1 MSPPE
6 NPRPPRSRTARPGS
20 RTGRPSAGKPAPK
33 DTAAGR
39 PKPRRAPAKAAGTS
53 KPTTPKTARSPQA
66 PPRKPTATPK
76 APARKPATTRKPAAT
91 RKAPARKPTPTSV
104 SRSSA
109 RAARPARPSRPAPSR
124 PRPRRR
130 PIQVNSRRRVRGIL
144 VISLFVFS
152 LFSVQLV
159 RVQGLD
165 AAAVAAEALNQR
177 NRTEV
182 LPALRGQIVDTGGVV
197 LAQSIETRTVTVDQT
212 AVPEYV
218 QRIDGVRTKVG
229 VRGAAEALAPL
240 LGMSEARARD
250 ALTGTARYRI
260 LAKDVGVPAW
270 RRISALGIPGVF
282 SERTARRDYP
292 QSTTA
297 ASLVGWVYADGR
309 AGGGV
314 ETMLDETLAGVSGSA
329 KYETSPNG
337 RIIPNGRQVVE
348 DAVHGR
354 KVQLTINSSI
364 QWYAQNALAQG
375 IRGVG
380 GDSGTIVVQHAKTGE
395 LLAVASYPSY
405 DPNRIGSVKGS
416 LDNLAFSQIFEPGST
431 NKIVTMAAAL
441 QEGVV
446 TPDQPVVIP
455 NRLPRA
461 DQRFKDASDHATL
474 FYTATGVLAK
484 SSNIGTILIGER
496 LEAEVLE
503 KYFRDFGMGSMTG
516 VDFPNESPGL
526 VTPAAEMSGSKRYT
540 VMYGQGMSVT
550 TIQSS
555 SAFQTI
561 ANGGVRV
568 QPTLIKAVEGEE
580 GVMIP
585 AEPPATKRVID
596 TQVADDVM
604 MMLTGAVDEGS
615 APQAQI
621 PGYRIAGKTGT
632 ADRYDDRLG
641 RYSGKTAS
649 FIGVAPADDPEI
661 VVTVIVDK
669 PRTQFYGG
677 LVAAPIFKDVT
688 TYALAEMGIPPTG
701 AELET
706 PVPIELDGPPSK
718 DDPRVLGP
726 EYIP

>member
-1 MSPPE
+1 MS
-6 NPRPPRSRTARPGS
+6 
-20 RTGRPSAGKPAPK
+20 
-33 DTAAGR
+33 
-39 PKPRRAPAKAAGTS
+39 
-53 KPTTPKTARSPQA
+53 
-66 PPRKPTATPK
+66 
-76 APARKPATTRKPAAT
+76 
-91 RKAPARKPTPTSV
+91 
-104 SRSSA
+104 
-109 RAARPARPSRPAPSR
+109 
-124 PRPRRR
+124 
-130 PIQVNSRRRVRGIL
+130 L
-144 VISLFVFS
+144 VVFS
-152 LFSVQLV
+152 LFAVQLV
-159 RVQGLD
+159 RIQGLD
-165 AAAVAAEALNQR
+165 AAAVAAEALSQR

-182 LPALRGQIVDTGGVV
+182 LPALRGQILDSEGVV

-212 AVPEYV
+212 AVPAYV
-218 QRIDGVRTKVG
+218 RRVDGVRTTVG
-229 VRGAAEALAPL
+229 VRGAADALAPL
-240 LGMSEARARD
+240 LDVPEAQLRM
-250 ALTGTARYRI
+250 ALTGDARYRI
-260 LAKDVGVPAW
+260 LAKDISEPTW
-270 RRISALGIPGVF
+270 RRISALGIPGIY

-314 ETMLDETLAGVSGSA
+314 ETMLDDVLAGSNGSA

-354 KVQLTINSSI
+354 TVQLTINSAI

-375 IRGVG
+375 IGRVG

-395 LLAVASYPSY
+395 LLAIASYPSY

-416 LDNLAFSQIFEPGST
+416 LDNLAFSKIFEPGST

-461 DQRFKDASDHATL
+461 DQRFKDSSDHPTL

-484 SSNIGTILIGER
+484 SSNIGTILIGEQ
-496 LEAEVLE
+496 LEPEVLE

-526 VTPAAEMSGSKRYT
+526 VTPADKMSGSQRYT
-540 VMYGQGMSVT
+540 VMYGQGMSVN

-561 ANGGVRV
+561 ANDGVRV
-568 QPTLIKAVEGEE
+568 QPSLIKAVEGEE

-585 AEPPATKRVID
+585 AEQPPTKRVVESR
-596 TQVADDVM
+596 VAEEVM
-604 MMLTGAVDEGS
+604 SMLTLAVDEGS

-661 VVTVIVDK
+661 VVSVIVER
-669 PRTQFYGG
+669 PRTLFYGG

-688 TYALAEMGIPPTG
+688 TYALAELGIPPTG
-701 AELET
+701 AEIDQ
-706 PVPIELDGPPSK
+706 PVPIELEGPPAK
-718 DDPRVLGP
+718 DDPRVLGA

>member
-1 MSPPE
+1 
-6 NPRPPRSRTARPGS
+6 
-20 RTGRPSAGKPAPK
+20 
-33 DTAAGR
+33 
-39 PKPRRAPAKAAGTS
+39 
-53 KPTTPKTARSPQA
+53 
-66 PPRKPTATPK
+66 
-76 APARKPATTRKPAAT
+76 
-91 RKAPARKPTPTSV
+91 
-104 SRSSA
+104 
-109 RAARPARPSRPAPSR
+109 
-124 PRPRRR
+124 
-130 PIQVNSRRRVRGIL
+130 VRGIL
-144 VISLFVFS
+144 VISIVVFS
-152 LFSVQLV
+152 LFAVQLV
-159 RVQGLD
+159 RIQGLD
-165 AAAVAAEALNQR
+165 AAAVAAEALDQR

-182 LPALRGQIVDTGGVV
+182 IPALRGQIVDTEGVV

-218 QRIDGVRTKVG
+218 RRVDGVRTKVG
-229 VRGAAEALAPL
+229 VPGAAEALAPL
-240 LGMSEARARD
+240 LGMSEDRLRD
-250 ALTGTARYRI
+250 ELTGTARYRI
-260 LAKDVGVPAW
+260 IAKDVSVPTW
-270 RRISALGIPGVF
+270 RRISTLGIPGVF

-309 AGGGV
+309 AGGGA
-314 ETMLDETLAGVSGSA
+314 ELMLDDVLAGVSGSA

-348 DAVHGR
+348 RAIHGR

-375 IRGVG
+375 MDRVG
-380 GDSGTIVVQHAKTGE
+380 GSSGTVVVQHAKTGE

-405 DPNRIGSVKGS
+405 DPNRIGSVTGS
-416 LDNLAFSQIFEPGST
+416 LDNLAFTQIFEPGST
-431 NKIVTMAAAL
+431 NKIITMAAAL

-461 DQRFKDASDHATL
+461 DRSFKDASDHPTL
-474 FYTATGVLAK
+474 FYTASGVLAK
-484 SSNIGTILIGER
+484 SSNIGTILIGEQ
-496 LEAEVLE
+496 LEADVLE

-526 VTPAAEMSGSKRYT
+526 VVPADEMSGSQRYT
-540 VMYGQGMSVT
+540 IMYGQGMSVT

-561 ANGGVRV
+561 ANGGLRV
-568 QPTLIKAVEGEE
+568 QPTLIKAVEAED
-580 GVMIP
+580 GVMVPTEP
-585 AEPPATKRVID
+585 APTTRVVD
-596 TQVADDVM
+596 TRVADEVM
-604 MMLTGAVDEGS
+604 TMLTGAVDDGS

-649 FIGVAPADDPEI
+649 FIGIAPADDPEI
-661 VVTVIVDK
+661 VVTVIVDR
-669 PRTQFYGG
+669 PRTLFYGG

-688 TYALAEMGIPPTG
+688 TYALAELGIPPTG
-701 AELET
+701 AELE
-706 PVPIELDGPPSK
+706 PVTIELDAPPSK
-718 DDPRVLGP
+718 DDPRVLGAT
-726 EYIP
+726 YIP

>member
-1 MSPPE
+1 MS
-6 NPRPPRSRTARPGS
+6 
-20 RTGRPSAGKPAPK
+20 
-33 DTAAGR
+33 
-39 PKPRRAPAKAAGTS
+39 
-53 KPTTPKTARSPQA
+53 
-66 PPRKPTATPK
+66 
-76 APARKPATTRKPAAT
+76 
-91 RKAPARKPTPTSV
+91 
-104 SRSSA
+104 
-109 RAARPARPSRPAPSR
+109 
-124 PRPRRR
+124 
-130 PIQVNSRRRVRGIL
+130 L
-144 VISLFVFS
+144 VVFS
-152 LFSVQLV
+152 LFAVQLV
-159 RVQGLD
+159 RIQGLD
-165 AAAVAAEALNQR
+165 AAAVAAEALSQR

-182 LPALRGQIVDTGGVV
+182 LPALRGQIVDSQGVV

-212 AVPEYV
+212 AVPHYV
-218 QRIDGVRTKVG
+218 QRVDGVRTKVG
-229 VRGAAEALAPL
+229 VRGAAQALAPL
-240 LGMSEARARD
+240 LGMSEARVRD
-250 ALTGTARYRI
+250 ELRGTARYRV
-260 LAKDVGVPAW
+260 LAKNVSVPTW
-270 RRISALGIPGVF
+270 RRISALGIPGVY
-282 SERTARRDYP
+282 SEQTAQRDYP

-314 ETMLDETLAGVSGSA
+314 ESMLDDVLAGANGSA

-337 RIIPNGRQVVE
+337 RVIPNGRQVLE
-348 DAVHGR
+348 EAVHGR

-364 QWYAQNALAQG
+364 QWYSQNALAQG
-375 IRGVG
+375 IARVG
-380 GDSGTIVVQHAKTGE
+380 GESGTVVVQHAKTGE

-416 LDNLAFSQIFEPGST
+416 LDNLAFSKIIEPGST

-441 QEGVV
+441 QEEVV

-461 DQRFKDASDHATL
+461 DQRFKDSSDHPTL

-484 SSNIGTILIGER
+484 SSNIGTILIGEQ
-496 LEAEVLE
+496 LEASVLE
-503 KYFRDFGMGSMTG
+503 KYFREFGMGSMTG
-516 VDFPNESPGL
+516 VGFPNESPGL
-526 VTPAAEMSGSKRYT
+526 VTPADEMSGSQRYT

-580 GVMIP
+580 GVMVP
-585 AEPPATKRVID
+585 AEAPQTTRVVD
-596 TQVADDVM
+596 EQVADDVM

-649 FIGVAPADDPEI
+649 FIGMAPADDPEI
-661 VVTVIVDK
+661 VVTVIVEK
-669 PRTQFYGG
+669 PQTLFYGG
-677 LVAAPIFKDVT
+677 LVAAPIFKDIT
-688 TYALAEMGIPPTG
+688 TYALAELGIPPTG
-701 AELET
+701 AELE
-706 PVPIELDGPPSK
+706 PVTIELEGPPAK
-718 DDPRVLGP
+718 DDPRVLGA

>member
-1 MSPPE
+1 MS
-6 NPRPPRSRTARPGS
+6 
-20 RTGRPSAGKPAPK
+20 
-33 DTAAGR
+33 
-39 PKPRRAPAKAAGTS
+39 
-53 KPTTPKTARSPQA
+53 
-66 PPRKPTATPK
+66 
-76 APARKPATTRKPAAT
+76 
-91 RKAPARKPTPTSV
+91 
-104 SRSSA
+104 
-109 RAARPARPSRPAPSR
+109 
-124 PRPRRR
+124 
-130 PIQVNSRRRVRGIL
+130 L
-144 VISLFVFS
+144 VVFS
-152 LFSVQLV
+152 LFAAQLV
-159 RVQGLD
+159 RIQGLD
-165 AAAVAAEALNQR
+165 AAAVAAEALSQR

-182 LPALRGQIVDTGGVV
+182 LPALRGQIVDSGGVV

-218 QRIDGVRTKVG
+218 RRVDGARTKVG

-240 LGMSEARARD
+240 LGMSPARARQE
-250 ALTGTARYRI
+250 LSGTSRYRVI
-260 LAKDVGVPAW
+260 AKDISVPTW
-270 RRISALGIPGVF
+270 RRISALGIPGIY

-314 ETMLDETLAGVSGSA
+314 ESMLDDVLGGANGTA

-337 RIIPNGRQVVE
+337 RVIPSGRQVVQ
-348 DAVHGR
+348 DAVNGR

-375 IRGVG
+375 IERVG
-380 GDSGTIVVQHAKTGE
+380 GSAGTVVVQHAKTGE

-431 NKIVTMAAAL
+431 NKIITMAAAL

-461 DQRFKDASDHATL
+461 DQRFKDSSDHPTL

-496 LEAEVLE
+496 LDAAVLE
-503 KYFRDFGMGSMTG
+503 KYFRDFGMGATTG

-526 VTPAAEMSGSKRYT
+526 VTPADEMSGSQRYT
-540 VMYGQGMSVT
+540 VMYGQGMSGT
-550 TIQSS
+550 TIQTS
-555 SAFQTI
+555 SAFQTM

-568 QPTLIKAVEGEE
+568 QPSLIKAVEGED
-580 GVMIP
+580 GTMIP
-585 AEPPATKRVID
+585 AEAAPTRRVVD
-596 TQVADDVM
+596 TAVANDVM
-604 MMLTGAVDEGS
+604 TMLMGAVDEGS

-649 FIGVAPADDPEI
+649 FVGVAPADDPEI
-661 VVTVIVDK
+661 VVTVIVDR
-669 PRTQFYGG
+669 PSTLFYGG
-677 LVAAPIFKDVT
+677 LVAAPIFKDIT
-688 TYALAEMGIPPTG
+688 TYALAELDIPPTG
-701 AELET
+701 RELEI
-706 PVPIELDGPPSK
+706 PVPIALDGPPAK
-718 DDPRVLGP
+718 DDPRVLGA

>member
-1 MSPPE
+1 M
-6 NPRPPRSRTARPGS
+6 
-20 RTGRPSAGKPAPK
+20 
-33 DTAAGR
+33 
-39 PKPRRAPAKAAGTS
+39 
-53 KPTTPKTARSPQA
+53 
-66 PPRKPTATPK
+66 
-76 APARKPATTRKPAAT
+76 
-91 RKAPARKPTPTSV
+91 
-104 SRSSA
+104 
-109 RAARPARPSRPAPSR
+109 
-124 PRPRRR
+124 
-130 PIQVNSRRRVRGIL
+130 RGIL
-144 VISLFVFS
+144 VISLVVFS
-152 LFSVQLV
+152 LFAVQLV
-159 RVQGLD
+159 RIQGLD
-165 AAAVAAEALNQR
+165 AAAVAAEALDQR

-182 LPALRGQIVDTGGVV
+182 LPALRGQIVDTEGVV

-218 QRIDGVRTKVG
+218 RRVDGVRTKVG
-229 VRGAAEALAPL
+229 VRGAAEALAPI
-240 LGMSEARARD
+240 LGVSEDTLRD
-250 ALTGTARYRI
+250 ELTGSARYRI
-260 LAKDVGVPAW
+260 IAKGIGVPTW
-270 RRISALGIPGVF
+270 RRISTLGIPGVY
-282 SERTARRDYP
+282 SERTAQRDYP

-309 AGGGV
+309 AGGGA
-314 ETMLDETLAGVSGSA
+314 ELMLDDTLAGVSGSA

-348 DAVHGR
+348 EAVHGR
-354 KVQLTINSSI
+354 KVQLTLNSSI

-375 IRGVG
+375 MARVG
-380 GDSGTIVVQHAKTGE
+380 GSSGTVVVQHAKTGE

-416 LDNLAFSQIFEPGST
+416 LDNLAFTQIFEPGST
-431 NKIVTMAAAL
+431 NKIITMAAAL

-461 DQRFKDASDHATL
+461 DRSFKDASDHPTL
-474 FYTATGVLAK
+474 FYTAAGVLAK
-484 SSNIGTILIGER
+484 SSNIGTILIGEQ
-496 LEAEVLE
+496 LDAAVLE
-503 KYFRDFGMGSMTG
+503 KYFRDFGMGAMTG

-526 VTPAAEMSGSKRYT
+526 VVPADKMSGSQRYT

-568 QPTLIKAVEGEE
+568 APTLIKAVEGED

-585 AEPPATKRVID
+585 TEAAPTKRVVD
-596 TQVADDVM
+596 TRVADEVM
-604 MMLTGAVDEGS
+604 TMLTGAVDDGS

-661 VVTVIVDK
+661 VVTVIVDR
-669 PRTQFYGG
+669 PRTLFYGG

-688 TYALAEMGIPPTG
+688 TYALAELGIPPTG
-701 AELET
+701 AELE
-706 PVPIELDGPPSK
+706 PVTIELEDPPAK
-718 DDPRVLGP
+718 DDPRVLGA